1 MIVMTHNVLRKLFAS
16 AVLLIILTVAGDVAR
31 AAERAYL
38 GMQPQELP
46 ADAMAA
52 LGIDAP
58 SGIMIRDVGRDTA
71 ASGAGVQRG
80 DLLLSLDGTDIT
92 SLAQLISVAQALT
105 PGNTVD
111 LSVLR
116 AGKTMDLSMD
126 VGSWPVSRDIAK
138 SFVGQVPALGL
149 TMIALPAKVREK
161 FAVRWDS
168 EGLLVSLVDPSKGIS
183 EIIKR
188 GDIIVQINQ
197 QDVWLPEQVIELY
210 QAAKD
215 AQKRQVLLLLERTDG
230 YMLIMLPVR

>member
-1 MIVMTHNVLRKLFAS
+1 MTHNVLRMCIAPIIL
-16 AVLLIILTVAGDVAR
+16 VLLLALTGGTLS

-71 ASGAGVQRG
+71 ASDAGVQRG

-92 SLAQLISVAQALT
+92 SLTQLVSVAQALT
-105 PGNTVD
+105 PGRTVD
-111 LSVLR
+111 LSILR
-116 AGKTMDLSMD
+116 AGEALGLSMT
-126 VGSWPVSRDIAK
+126 VGSWPASRDITK

-149 TMIALPAKVREK
+149 TMIALPPKARAK

-197 QDVWLPEQVIELY
+197 QDVWLPEQFIEIY

-215 AQKRQVLLLLERTDG
+215 AKKRQVLLLLERIDG